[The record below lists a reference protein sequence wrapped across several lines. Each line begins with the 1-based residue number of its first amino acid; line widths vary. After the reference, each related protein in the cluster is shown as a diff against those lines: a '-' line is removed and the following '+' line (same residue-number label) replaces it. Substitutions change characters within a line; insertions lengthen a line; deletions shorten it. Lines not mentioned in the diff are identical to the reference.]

1 MKNQVISSLIFST
14 LLGAAQCITTT
25 VSNSFKYQFDTDGN
39 AIDSTSGKIDFF
51 EGQYVWYGINFGCG
65 EEFCGIESW
74 SSDDL
79 QTWSSN
85 GLMVDPA
92 DPTIASLC
100 ASSGNCGRPHI
111 VYSAETSTYVLWVNA
126 GVPGYVIF
134 TSSSPTSG
142 YTLSPERALVGYQPS
157 LATTQGGDFSVAVI
171 DGTGYLAYSLIDFT
185 TLGASIWPPFKQ
197 SIYLQQLT
205 PDLTN
210 TTGDVTH
217 LTPVGD
223 LVDYQAESPDIFFR
237 NGYYYVSASNT
248 CGFCQGTLLIIYRSR
263 RITGPWTRQIISK
276 DTCSGQSTGVL
287 TIPSTSDSTGNS
299 TAAYIHQ
306 ADLFGVA
313 PIAGTRTAAHGH
325 QFQALNFNDDGSV
338 VDLNCDPSIS
348 TIIELPTTSNTSNV
362 TKSNE
367 ISTQR
372 TTLGSGDSHQDYFIN
387 CTLPQY
393 ALYQTFP
400 VATSGNL
407 SKVGVNLAGAGPTGN
422 VSLTVFRYSNET
434 ALVSAFYVWETLAAK
449 IVQPGELSQA
459 LMAVVVDVGA
469 QVKSGDKL
477 GIAMLSE
484 GVNDVCVGMRMTS
497 NGTASGGGS
506 KLFANGVNQVSLR
519 GPMGK
524 TSPVVEWVGQ
534 EIKWFA
540 SVE

>member
-1 MKNQVISSLIFST
+1 MS
-14 LLGAAQCITTT
+14 
-25 VSNSFKYQFDTDGN
+25 
-39 AIDSTSGKIDFF
+39 
-51 EGQYVWYGINFGCG
+51 
-65 EEFCGIESW
+65 EFCGIESW

-85 GLMVDPA
+85 GLMIDPA
-92 DPTIASLC
+92 DPTIAALC
-100 ASSGNCGRPHI
+100 ALGGNCGRPHI

-142 YTLSPERALVGYQPS
+142 YTLSPERAIVGYQPS
-157 LATTQGGDFSVAVI
+157 LATTQAGDFSVAVI
-171 DGTGYLAYSLIDFT
+171 NGTGYLAYSLIDFT

-263 RITGPWTRQIISK
+263 SITGPWTRQIISA
-276 DTCSGQSTGVL
+276 DTCSGQTTGVL
-287 TIPSTSDSTGNS
+287 TIPSCTDSNGNS

-306 ADLFGVA
+306 ADLFGIA

-325 QFQALNFNDDGSV
+325 QFQALNFNEDGSV
-338 VDLNCDPSIS
+338 VDLDCSPSVS
-348 TIIELPTTSNTSNV
+348 TTIELPTTSLYSNATSLNV
-362 TKSNE
+362 T
-367 ISTQR
+367 STQT
-372 TTLGSGDSHQDYFIN
+372 TTLGSGNSYQDYFIN

-400 VATSGNL
+400 VTTSGNL
-407 SKVGVNLAGAGPTGN
+407 SKVGINLAGAGPTGN

-434 ALVSAFYVWETLAAK
+434 ALVAPFYVWETLAAK
-449 IVQPGELSQA
+449 MVHPEDISQA
-459 LMAVVVDVGA
+459 LMVVEVEVGA

-477 GIAMLSE
+477 GIAVLSE
-484 GVNDVCVGMRMTS
+484 GVSNVCVGMRSTG
-497 NGTASGGGS
+497 NGTIGGSGG
-506 KLFANGVNQVSLR
+506 KLFADGVNQVSLR
-519 GPMGK
+519 GPIGK

-540 SVE
+540 IVE